1 MSAKPLFDRPI
12 AHRGLHDRSKG
23 IIENTASAFEA
34 AWQHGFT
41 IECDVQL
48 SRDGIPMI
56 FHDDDLDRLTGVAGP
71 VSARS
76 MAELSSYK
84 LLGSAAGDTPQ
95 RFSEFL
101 AQVDGRVLLQIEL
114 KQQPDQA
121 ATDVLAQTVLDA
133 LEGYRGPVTI
143 ESFDPRLLVALRRR
157 GAAYP
162 LGIVTYAYDEPE
174 WEGDMPGST
183 KFVLRHLLH
192 WPSTRFDFISCR
204 HNALDLPAVKL
215 FRSFGIPVTTWTI
228 TSSAAALAVMGK
240 ADQIVFEGFVPP
252 GAKEAESA

>member
-34 AWQHGFT
+34 ACRHGFA

-56 FHDDDLDRLTGVAGP
+56 FHDDDLDRLTGVPGP
-71 VSARS
+71 VSANS
-76 MAELSSYK
+76 MAELATYK
-84 LLGSAAGDTPQ
+84 LLGSATGDTPQ
-95 RFSEFL
+95 TFAQFL

-121 ATDVLAQTVLDA
+121 TTDVLAQTVLDA
-133 LEGYRGPVTI
+133 LSGYRGPVTI
-143 ESFDPRLLVALRRR
+143 ESFDPRLLVALRKR

-162 LGIVTYAYDEPE
+162 LGIVTYDYKEPE
-174 WEGDMPGST
+174 WDAEMGGGR
-183 KFVLRHLLH
+183 KFTLRHLLH
-192 WPSTRFDFISCR
+192 WPQTRFDFISCR
-204 HNALDLPAVKL
+204 DTSLDLPAVKL

-228 TSSAAALAVMGK
+228 KSSAAALVVMGK
-240 ADQIVFEGFVPP
+240 ADQIVFEGFLPP
-252 GAKEAESA
+252 SA

>member
-1 MSAKPLFDRPI
+1 MSAKPHFDRPI
-12 AHRGLHDRSKG
+12 AHRGLHDRAKG

-34 AWQHGFT
+34 ACRHGFT

-56 FHDDDLDRLTGVAGP
+56 FHDDDLDRLTGVHGP
-71 VSARS
+71 VSAKT

-101 AQVDGRVLLQIEL
+101 AQVDGRVLLQVEL

-121 ATDVLAQTVLDA
+121 TTDVLAQTALDA
-133 LEGYRGPVTI
+133 LSAYRGPVTI
-143 ESFDPRLLVALRRR
+143 ESFDPRLLVALRKR

-162 LGIVTYAYDEPE
+162 LGIVTYGYDEPE
-174 WEGDMPGST
+174 WEAGMSAGT
-183 KFVLRHLLH
+183 KFMLRHLLH

-204 HNALDLPAVKL
+204 DNALDLPAVKL
-215 FRSFGIPVTTWTI
+215 FRSLGVPVTTWTI
-228 TSSAAALAVMGK
+228 KSSAAALAVMGK
-240 ADQIVFEGFVPP
+240 ADQIVFEGFIPP
-252 GAKEAESA
+252 SA

>member
-1 MSAKPLFDRPI
+1 MSPKPLFDRPI
-12 AHRGLHDRSKG
+12 AHRGYHDRARG
-23 IIENTASAFEA
+23 IIENSASAFEA
-34 AWQHGFT
+34 ACQRGYT

-71 VSARS
+71 VGAKT
-76 MAELSSYK
+76 MAELASYT
-84 LLGSAAGDTPQ
+84 LLDSAAGDTPQ

-133 LEGYRGPVTI
+133 LGKYRGPVTI
-143 ESFDPRLLVALRRR
+143 ESFDPRLLIALRKR

-162 LGIVTYAYDEPE
+162 LGIVTYGYDEPE
-174 WEGDMPGST
+174 WDSNLSAATRFM
-183 KFVLRHLLH
+183 LRHLLH
-192 WPSTRFDFISCR
+192 WPQTRFDFISCR
-204 HNALDLPAVKL
+204 NTSLDLPAVKL
-215 FRSFGIPVTTWTI
+215 FRSFGIPVTAWTI
-228 TSSAAALAVMGK
+228 KSSAEALAVMGR
-240 ADQIVFEGFVPP
+240 ADQIVFEGFEPP
-252 GAKEAESA
+252 SV